1 MEIGTLM
8 RKKDKSAVHEKMWA
22 LCIHR
27 KATNQ
32 DEWFTFFGD
41 LPKGCLETSDIR
53 FDFEVNERNGKTYR
67 NINNIEPAVSLGEQK
82 SLAKDEV
89 PEKIEEPI
97 GQNNKETA
105 PSDLVEIQVAIQG
118 IERIETSVSEM
129 SARLKSCENMLGSI
143 IVSLPGIHSKNKR

>member
-41 LPKGCLETSDIR
+41 LPKGCLETSDVR

-67 NINNIEPAVSLGEQK
+67 NINNIESVAGQK
-82 SLAKDEV
+82 KLIEDVKSFM
-89 PEKIEEPI
+89 PEKTEEPI

-105 PSDLVEIQVAIQG
+105 PSDSVEIQVAIQG